1 MNNLTNNTFSRQET
15 SPIAARQDFFQILDR
30 IAEEREIYIINRP
43 DGENI
48 ALIPES
54 DLNSLIE
61 TVYLFRSPANARRL
75 LDALDEAK
83 SGKIVPQSIEDL
95 QQELGV
101 SAPPTSFISTSI
113 LSLQRLHQQIECCI
127 HVCC

>member
-1 MNNLTNNTFSRQET
+1 MMNIINNTFSRQET
-15 SPIAARQDFFQILDR
+15 SPTAARQDFFQILDR
-30 IAEEREIYIINRP
+30 IAADREICIINRP

-83 SGKIVPQSIEDL
+83 SGKVVPQSIEDL
-95 QQELGV
+95 QRELGV
-101 SAPPTSFISTSI
+101 GGKK
-113 LSLQRLHQQIECCI
+113 EEE
-127 HVCC
+127 

>member
-1 MNNLTNNTFSRQET
+1 MNLINNTFSRQET
-15 SPIAARQDFFQILDR
+15 SPTAARQDFFQMLDR

-83 SGKIVPQSIEDL
+83 SGQIVPQSIEDL
-95 QQELGV
+95 QRELGV
-101 SAPPTSFISTSI
+101 SGK
-113 LSLQRLHQQIECCI
+113 EEEK
-127 HVCC
+127 

>member
-1 MNNLTNNTFSRQET
+1 MSIINNTFSRQET
-15 SPIAARQDFFQILDR
+15 SPSAARKDFFQILDR
-30 IAEEREIYIINRP
+30 IAKEREICIINRP

-75 LDALDEAK
+75 LDALDEVK
-83 SGKIVPQSIEDL
+83 SGTIVSQSIEDL

-101 SAPPTSFISTSI
+101 SGK
-113 LSLQRLHQQIECCI
+113 EEEK
-127 HVCC
+127 

>member
-1 MNNLTNNTFSRQET
+1 MNLISNTFSRKET
-15 SPIAARQDFFQILDR
+15 SPTAARQDFFQMLDR
-30 IAEEREIYIINRP
+30 IAKEREICIINRP

-75 LDALDEAK
+75 LDALDEVK

-101 SAPPTSFISTSI
+101 SGK
-113 LSLQRLHQQIECCI
+113 EEEK
-127 HVCC
+127 

>member
-1 MNNLTNNTFSRQET
+1 MNLINNTFPRKET
-15 SPIAARQDFFQILDR
+15 SPSAARQDFFQMLDR

-83 SGKIVPQSIEDL
+83 SGKVVPQSIEDL
-95 QQELGV
+95 QQELG
-101 SAPPTSFISTSI
+101 ISGK
-113 LSLQRLHQQIECCI
+113 EEEK
-127 HVCC
+127 

>member
-1 MNNLTNNTFSRQET
+1 MNLITNTFSRKET
-15 SPIAARQDFFQILDR
+15 SPTAARQDFFQMLDR
-30 IAEEREIYIINRP
+30 IAKEREICIINRP

-75 LDALDEAK
+75 LDALDEVK

-95 QQELGV
+95 QLELGV
-101 SAPPTSFISTSI
+101 SGK
-113 LSLQRLHQQIECCI
+113 EEEK
-127 HVCC
+127 

>member
-1 MNNLTNNTFSRQET
+1 MNIINNTFSRQET
-15 SPIAARQDFFQILDR
+15 SPIAAKQDFFKILDR
-30 IAEEREIYIINRP
+30 IAEDREICIINRP

-75 LDALDEAK
+75 LDALDEVK

-95 QQELGV
+95 ERELG
-101 SAPPTSFISTSI
+101 ISGK
-113 LSLQRLHQQIECCI
+113 EEEK
-127 HVCC
+127 

>member
-61 TVYLFRSPANARRL
+61 TVYLFRSPVNARRL
-75 LDALDEAK
+75 LDALDEVK

-95 QQELGV
+95 QLELGV
-101 SAPPTSFISTSI
+101 SGK
-113 LSLQRLHQQIECCI
+113 EEEK
-127 HVCC
+127 

>member
-1 MNNLTNNTFSRQET
+1 MNIIDNTFPRQET
-15 SPIAARQDFFQILDR
+15 SPSAAQQDFFQILDR
-30 IAEEREIYIINRP
+30 IAEDREIYIINRP

-75 LDALDEAK
+75 LDALDEVK
-83 SGKIVPQSIEDL
+83 SGKIAPQSIEDL
-95 QQELGV
+95 QRELGV
-101 SAPPTSFISTSI
+101 SGK
-113 LSLQRLHQQIECCI
+113 EEKK
-127 HVCC
+127 

>member
-1 MNNLTNNTFSRQET
+1 MNIIDNTFPRQET
-15 SPIAARQDFFQILDR
+15 SPSAAKKDFFQILDR
-30 IAEEREIYIINRP
+30 IAEDREIYIINRP

-75 LDALDEAK
+75 LDALDEVN
-83 SGKIVPQSIEDL
+83 SGKIAPQSIEDL
-95 QQELGV
+95 QRELGV
-101 SAPPTSFISTSI
+101 SGKK
-113 LSLQRLHQQIECCI
+113 EEK
-127 HVCC
+127 

>member
-1 MNNLTNNTFSRQET
+1 MNLINHTFPRQET
-15 SPIAARQDFFQILDR
+15 SPSVAREDFFQMLDR
-30 IAEEREIYIINRP
+30 IAKEREIYIINRP

-48 ALIPES
+48 ALITES

-83 SGKIVPQSIEDL
+83 SGKIVPQSVEDL

-101 SAPPTSFISTSI
+101 SAK
-113 LSLQRLHQQIECCI
+113 EEEK
-127 HVCC
+127 

>member
-1 MNNLTNNTFSRQET
+1 MNLINNEFSRQET
-15 SPIAARQDFFQILDR
+15 SPSAARQDFFQMLDSRNERLRQR
-30 IAEEREIYIINRP
+30 IAKEREIYIINRP

-61 TVYLFRSPANARRL
+61 TVYLFRSPTNARRL

-83 SGKIVPQSIEDL
+83 SGKIVPQSIEEL

-101 SAPPTSFISTSI
+101 SGKK
-113 LSLQRLHQQIECCI
+113 EEEEK
-127 HVCC
+127 

>member
-1 MNNLTNNTFSRQET
+1 MNLITNTFSRKET
-15 SPIAARQDFFQILDR
+15 SPTAARQDFFQMLDR
-30 IAEEREIYIINRP
+30 IAKEREICIINRP

-75 LDALDEAK
+75 LDALDEVK

-95 QQELGV
+95 QRELGV
-101 SAPPTSFISTSI
+101 SGK
-113 LSLQRLHQQIECCI
+113 EEEK
-127 HVCC
+127 

>member
-1 MNNLTNNTFSRQET
+1 MNLINNEFSRQET
-15 SPIAARQDFFQILDR
+15 SPSAARQDFFQILDR
-30 IAEEREIYIINRP
+30 IAKEREIYIINRP

-101 SAPPTSFISTSI
+101 SGK
-113 LSLQRLHQQIECCI
+113 EEEK
-127 HVCC
+127 

>member
-1 MNNLTNNTFSRQET
+1 MNLINNTFSRQET
-15 SPIAARQDFFQILDR
+15 SPTAARQDFFQMLDR
-30 IAEEREIYIINRP
+30 IAKEREICIINRP

-75 LDALDEAK
+75 LDALDEVK
-83 SGKIVPQSIEDL
+83 SGKIVAQSIEDL
-95 QQELGV
+95 QRELDV
-101 SAPPTSFISTSI
+101 SSK
-113 LSLQRLHQQIECCI
+113 EEGK
-127 HVCC
+127 

>member
-1 MNNLTNNTFSRQET
+1 MNIIDNAFSRRET
-15 SPIAARQDFFQILDR
+15 SPSAAQQDFLQILNSRNERLRQR
-30 IAEEREIYIINRP
+30 IAEDREIYIINRP

-75 LDALDEAK
+75 LDALDEVK

-95 QQELGV
+95 QRELGV
-101 SAPPTSFISTSI
+101 SGK
-113 LSLQRLHQQIECCI
+113 EEEK
-127 HVCC
+127 

>member
-1 MNNLTNNTFSRQET
+1 MNLINNTFSRQET
-15 SPIAARQDFFQILDR
+15 SPTAARQDFFQMLDR
-30 IAEEREIYIINRP
+30 IAKEREICIINRP

-95 QQELGV
+95 QLELGV
-101 SAPPTSFISTSI
+101 SGK
-113 LSLQRLHQQIECCI
+113 EEEK
-127 HVCC
+127 

>member
-1 MNNLTNNTFSRQET
+1 MNLINNTFSRQET
-15 SPIAARQDFFQILDR
+15 SPTAARQDFFQMLDR
-30 IAEEREIYIINRP
+30 IAKEREICIINRP

-54 DLNSLIE
+54 DLNSLLE

-75 LDALDEAK
+75 LDALDEVK

-95 QQELGV
+95 QLELGV
-101 SAPPTSFISTSI
+101 SGK
-113 LSLQRLHQQIECCI
+113 EEEK
-127 HVCC
+127 

>member
-1 MNNLTNNTFSRQET
+1 MNLITNTFSRKET
-15 SPIAARQDFFQILDR
+15 SPTAARQDFFQMLDR
-30 IAEEREIYIINRP
+30 IAKEREIYIINRP

-83 SGKIVPQSIEDL
+83 SGKILPQSIEDL

-101 SAPPTSFISTSI
+101 SGK
-113 LSLQRLHQQIECCI
+113 EEEK
-127 HVCC
+127 

>member
-1 MNNLTNNTFSRQET
+1 MNIINNTFSRQET
-15 SPIAARQDFFQILDR
+15 SPSAARQDFFQMLDR
-30 IAEEREIYIINRP
+30 IAKEREICIINRP

-75 LDALDEAK
+75 LDALDEVK

-95 QQELGV
+95 QRELGV
-101 SAPPTSFISTSI
+101 SGKK
-113 LSLQRLHQQIECCI
+113 EEK
-127 HVCC
+127 

>member
-1 MNNLTNNTFSRQET
+1 MNNLTNNTFSRQEA
-15 SPIAARQDFFQILDR
+15 SLIAARQDFFQILDSRNERLRQR

-48 ALIPES
+48 ALISES
-54 DLNSLIE
+54 DLNSLIQ
-61 TVYLFRSPANARRL
+61 TVYLFRSPTNARRL

-83 SGKIVPQSIEDL
+83 SGKVVPQSIEDL

-101 SAPPTSFISTSI
+101 SGK
-113 LSLQRLHQQIECCI
+113 EEEK
-127 HVCC
+127 

>member
-1 MNNLTNNTFSRQET
+1 M
-15 SPIAARQDFFQILDR
+15 LDR
-30 IAEEREIYIINRP
+30 IAQEREIYIINRP

-75 LDALDEAK
+75 LDA
-83 SGKIVPQSIEDL
+83 IE
-95 QQELGV
+95 
-101 SAPPTSFISTSI
+101 PPTPFIKGDRSSCSRVYTNES
-113 LSLQRLHQQIECCI
+113 SLTRKIIRSRSLYI
-127 HVCC
+127 